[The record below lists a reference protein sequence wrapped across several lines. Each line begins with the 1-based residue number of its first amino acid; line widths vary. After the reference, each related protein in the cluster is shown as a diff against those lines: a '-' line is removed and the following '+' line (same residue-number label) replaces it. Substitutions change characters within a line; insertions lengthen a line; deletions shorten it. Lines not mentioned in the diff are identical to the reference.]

1 MSIKKIFKKSL
12 TEQYRMD
19 YDIFMKKV
27 KEYLQR
33 KNIDINSGML
43 QSEMKKAF
51 ESGEYPSK
59 FVKRYMKKRR

>member
-1 MSIKKIFKKSL
+1 
-12 TEQYRMD
+12 MD